1 MLRPLTSTHPVR
13 LCTEAKIFKEK
24 RVGVGL
30 GKQTPHKV
38 VNSRATAAAQAGKG
52 AGPWARAPKTS
63 KDLCPSGLRVQNK
76 SFGL

>member
-1 MLRPLTSTHPVR
+1 M
-13 LCTEAKIFKEK
+13 
-24 RVGVGL
+24 GVGL